1 MKWPKQIFLYC
12 CFLFFSF
19 ASIAQVEK
27 EVLSTYPEN
36 ASIYDSDRFGNLYI
50 VKENQLFKY
59 SSNGDLYAEYG
70 NFQWGDIDA
79 IDISNPL
86 YILVFYRTFQRIEYL
101 DNQLNPI
108 RAATDLSLL
117 GLSDVSLIRSD
128 KQQNIWLY
136 DQLLS
141 QVFKYNIDE
150 QNIVNRSQTLSQL
163 INMKA
168 NPIQLSDDNYNV
180 YLNIPG
186 TGIVVFDQ
194 NAAYSKTLA
203 FVNCQ
208 YFQLDK
214 NTIYSLESNRIIAY
228 PLQEYSVDTLSIKL
242 PKKTAEFIIRNQKII
257 IEERNK
263 LVAYKLN

>member
-1 MKWPKQIFLYC
+1 MKFPKSLYHTIFL
-12 CFLFFSF
+12 LFFSF
-19 ASIAQVEK
+19 ASLAQIDK
-27 EVLSTYPEN
+27 KVLSPYPEN
-36 ASIYDSDRFGNLYI
+36 ASIYDVDRFGNVYI

-59 SSNGDLYAEYG
+59 NSDGSLYAEYG

-101 DNQLNPI
+101 DNQLNTI

-128 KQQNIWLY
+128 KQQNIWMY

-141 QVFKYNIDE
+141 QVFKYNIEE
-150 QNIVNRSQTLSQL
+150 QRIVNRSQMLSQL
-163 INMKA
+163 IRIKE
-168 NPIQLSDDNYNV
+168 NPIQLSDDNYHV

-194 NAAYSKTLA
+194 NAAYTKTLA
-203 FVNCQ
+203 FLNCR

-214 NTIYSLESNRIIAY
+214 NIFYSLEGNQIITY
-228 PLQEYSVDTLSIKL
+228 PLKEYSVDTLSVKI
-242 PKKTAEFIIRNQKII
+242 PKETVEFLIRNQNII
-257 IEERNK
+257 IEEHNK
-263 LVAYKLN
+263 LVRYKLN